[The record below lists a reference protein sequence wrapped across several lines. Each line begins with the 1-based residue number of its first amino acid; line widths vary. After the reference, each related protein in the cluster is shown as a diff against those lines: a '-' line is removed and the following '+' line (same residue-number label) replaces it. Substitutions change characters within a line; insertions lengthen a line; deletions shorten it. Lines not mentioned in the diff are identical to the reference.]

1 MAGEVRN
8 LAQRSSTSAKDIERI
23 IRESV
28 HTNRTGSEL
37 VQRNGQIM
45 ERIAGSIREVSS
57 VLEGI
62 SRDLDMQKQEIEQIH
77 CSIDEVEQTTSEN
90 EGQVE
95 RTAAICGDILEAA
108 QGMRRLLDDMTHL
121 GRRSQSDR

>member
-1 MAGEVRN
+1 
-8 LAQRSSTSAKDIERI
+8 
-23 IRESV
+23 V